1 MTTVIY
7 HCLTMVLTVVFF
19 DHQLDQAWDNCLL
32 SNGPECLTAAQG
44 GQSAATVEQG
54 WRRNDLGQSP

>member
-1 MTTVIY
+1 
-7 HCLTMVLTVVFF
+7 MVLTVVFF
-19 DHQLDQAWDNCLL
+19 DHQLDRAWNNCLL

-44 GQSAATVEQG
+44 GQSAATIEQG